1 MLYFGKLQKKMTI
14 KPVSVLI
21 IFGVTIVVAAA
32 TALLIPSSV
41 TPIGIALPIS
51 GWPLHI
57 AVFLLTALAVCCIA
71 DRFRSRI
78 ANVLLLIVL
87 VALQTGCV
95 RLLWRTSADP
105 SIEGWTVYP
114 PLSALGPGQHH
125 NNFAALFFWLQMVL
139 TVMLITVALI
149 TARNWNRTR
158 F

>member
-1 MLYFGKLQKKMTI
+1 MTI

-21 IFGVTIVVAAA
+21 IFGVAIVVAAA

-41 TPIGIALPIS
+41 TPIGIALPVS

-57 AVFLLTALAVCCIA
+57 AVFLLTALAGCCIA
-71 DRFRSRI
+71 GRFRFRI
-78 ANVLLLIVL
+78 ANVLLLIIL
-87 VALQTGCV
+87 LALQTGCV

-114 PLSALGPGQHH
+114 PLSALGQPGQHH
-125 NNFAALFFWLQMVL
+125 NNFVVLFFWLQMVL
-139 TVMLITVALI
+139 TLMLIAVALI
-149 TARNWNRTR
+149 TARNWNGTK